1 MKLKNPAKIIKR
13 IIVQNKKI
21 TLHSMKFKDAIKITR
36 PINCLMGA
44 LTVVIGLL
52 NTRSD
57 VAFDKL
63 IINII
68 LGVFTYFFL
77 AAAGNT
83 INDIYDIE
91 IDKINRPERPIPR
104 GSITLNQAKILFII
118 YLSCGIFLSIINTI
132 LFSLNI
138 LIFVIV
144 SFFGFIAWVYA
155 KWGKKSGF
163 LGNIIVGVSFSIGL
177 VYGAVLNSSIIP
189 PYIFYFFITAFSLLV
204 AREIIK
210 GCEDIEGDKNQG
222 VKTLAIKI
230 GIKNS
235 RNIAVFFSL
244 AAMIFFVLPILTN
257 VLNPILFLIFM
268 ALGLIEVAYVIV
280 LMLNS
285 KLEKGDLKKIS
296 LLLKIGMLLGLI
308 AFLFASIG

>member
-1 MKLKNPAKIIKR
+1 
-13 IIVQNKKI
+13 
-21 TLHSMKFKDAIKITR
+21 MKFKDAIEITR

-52 NTRSD
+52 NTRLS
-57 VAFDKL
+57 VPLDKL
-63 IINII
+63 TINII
-68 LGVFTYFFL
+68 LGVFTYIFL

-104 GSITLNQAKILFII
+104 GSISLKQAKRLFF
-118 YLSCGIFLSIINTI
+118 LFLSIGIILSYLNTLILSLTLINLAI
-132 LFSLNI
+132 AI
-138 LIFVIV
+138 
-144 SFFGFIAWVYA
+144 FFGFITWVYA

-177 VYGAVLNSSIIP
+177 VYGAYLNSPIIP
-189 PYIFYFFITAFSLLV
+189 PYIFYFFVTAFALLV

-230 GIKNS
+230 GIKPS
-235 RNIAVFFSL
+235 RNISLIFALLAVVFF
-244 AAMIFFVLPILTN
+244 ILPIFTTI
-257 VLNPILFLIFM
+257 LNFFLFIIFM
-268 ALGLIEVAYVIV
+268 VIGLIEVGYTIV
-280 LMLNS
+280 LMLTS
-285 KLEKGDLKKIS
+285 DLRKEDLKKIS
-296 LLLKIGMLLGLI
+296 LLLKIGMFLGLI
-308 AFLFASIG
+308 AFFFASL

>member
-1 MKLKNPAKIIKR
+1 
-13 IIVQNKKI
+13 
-21 TLHSMKFKDAIKITR
+21 MKFKDAIEITR

-52 NTRSD
+52 NTRLN
-57 VAFDKL
+57 VPPDKL
-63 IINII
+63 TINII
-68 LGVFTYFFL
+68 MGVVTYFFL
-77 AAAGNT
+77 AASGNI

-104 GSITLNQAKILFII
+104 GSISLKQAKKLYVLYLGIGIILS
-118 YLSCGIFLSIINTI
+118 YLNTLI
-132 LFSLNI
+132 FSLTWII
-138 LIFVIV
+138 LVLV
-144 SFFGFIAWVYA
+144 PFFGFIGWVYA

-177 VYGAVLNSSIIP
+177 VYGAYLNSEIIP
-189 PYIFYFFITAFSLLV
+189 PYILYFFITAFSLLV

-230 GIKNS
+230 GIKAS
-235 RNIAVFFSL
+235 RNISVLFALLAVVFFIL
-244 AAMIFFVLPILTN
+244 PVFTNILNIF
-257 VLNPILFLIFM
+257 LFIIFM
-268 ALGLIEVAYVIV
+268 VIGLIEVGYVIV
-280 LMLNS
+280 LMLTS
-285 KLEKGDLKKIS
+285 DLGKEDLKKIS

-308 AFLFASIG
+308 AFFFASL

>member
-1 MKLKNPAKIIKR
+1 
-13 IIVQNKKI
+13 
-21 TLHSMKFKDAIKITR
+21 MKFKDAIEITR

-52 NTRSD
+52 NTRLS
-57 VAFDKL
+57 VPLDKL
-63 IINII
+63 TINII
-68 LGVFTYFFL
+68 LGVFTYIFL

-104 GSITLNQAKILFII
+104 GSISLKQAKRLFF
-118 YLSCGIFLSIINTI
+118 LFLSIGIILSYLNTLILSLTLINLAI
-132 LFSLNI
+132 AI
-138 LIFVIV
+138 
-144 SFFGFIAWVYA
+144 FFGFITWVYA

-177 VYGAVLNSSIIP
+177 VYGAYLNSPIIP
-189 PYIFYFFITAFSLLV
+189 PYIFYFFVTAFALLV

-230 GIKNS
+230 GIKPS
-235 RNIAVFFSL
+235 RNISLIFALLAVVFF
-244 AAMIFFVLPILTN
+244 ILPIFTTI
-257 VLNPILFLIFM
+257 LNFFLFIILMVI
-268 ALGLIEVAYVIV
+268 GLIEVGYTIV
-280 LMLNS
+280 LMLTSDLS
-285 KLEKGDLKKIS
+285 KEDLKKIS
-296 LLLKIGMLLGLI
+296 LLLKIGMFLGLI
-308 AFLFASIG
+308 AFFFASL